1 MKGTNG
7 WSYKPYRPMLYEVGD
22 IYISRLVPAETT
34 IHVEWLG
41 EGENC
46 YEVFYRARGEEHFI
60 LSGKCYGTEFEITDL
75 TPDTDYELYISS
87 GEKISR
93 VRLARCGKSIG
104 TVVNYLHPDDE
115 AFAYSGRY
123 LCSPSL
129 LCHPDGYLLASMDVY
144 HGDGGQNLTLIFR
157 SDDNGESWHYVCDLF
172 PCFWGKLFLHQ
183 GDVYM
188 LGCSTEY
195 GDLLIGKSEDG
206 GMSFGA
212 PTVLLRGTGGFGV
225 HKNPQNIVRLNG
237 KLFATLEW
245 GSWRKT
251 EYGHAAMVMSA
262 DENADLLSPI
272 SWSFA
277 EPLKFA
283 RWCDELADMPM
294 NTMMIEGTL
303 VISPEGELK
312 NIMRFGKFHRA
323 LVLDVDT
330 EHPEKALRFERLMEF
345 PANFSKFMIKH
356 DAASGYY
363 YSIATMAYDPQNK
376 KTRNLLSLLRSRDL
390 KEWDCVRDLFDYR
403 DQPTGKV
410 GFQYVDFEIVGED
423 IVFLCRTA
431 LNQAA
436 SFHDS
441 NYQTFHRI
449 KNFRTNAVLDCENR
463 S

>member
-1 MKGTNG
+1 
-7 WSYKPYRPMLYEVGD
+7 
-22 IYISRLVPAETT
+22 
-34 IHVEWLG
+34 
-41 EGENC
+41 
-46 YEVFYRARGEEHFI
+46 
-60 LSGKCYGTEFEITDL
+60 
-75 TPDTDYELYISS
+75 
-87 GEKISR
+87 
-93 VRLARCGKSIG
+93 
-104 TVVNYLHPDDE
+104 
-115 AFAYSGRY
+115 
-123 LCSPSL
+123 
-129 LCHPDGYLLASMDVY
+129 MDVY

-225 HKNPQNIVRLNG
+225 HKNPQNIVRHNG

-449 KNFRTNAVLDCENR
+449 KNFRTNAVLDCDNR